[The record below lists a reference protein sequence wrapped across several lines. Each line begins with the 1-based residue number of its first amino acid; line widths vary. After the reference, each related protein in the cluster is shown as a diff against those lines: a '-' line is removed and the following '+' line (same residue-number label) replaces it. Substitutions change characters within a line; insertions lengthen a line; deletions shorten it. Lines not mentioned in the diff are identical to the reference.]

1 MTIIINTIIITI
13 IITTITIITI
23 IVAYD
28 IYIYTLVESFLQCFI
43 SREAVIVPE
52 KLSSIR
58 KPPAW
63 GT

>member
-13 IITTITIITI
+13 IVTTITKITI
-23 IVAYD
+23 IVA
-28 IYIYTLVESFLQCFI
+28 YIYTLVESFLQCFI